1 MATIKKSKVPTVAIC
16 ALVGILTIAA
26 CLLMS
31 ATPAGVETLK
41 ETTAYGLLYVKH
53 GRVGMKSEGPD
64 YYLQTFKGDFL
75 LHYKRDG
82 WRPIYYLE
90 FYCRRMVGV
99 TGQIDEKNMA
109 INVKRVSEIPE
120 PFIPQEW

>member
-1 MATIKKSKVPTVAIC
+1 MATIKNSKVTVAIC
-16 ALVGILTIAA
+16 GLVGILVITA

-31 ATPAGVETLK
+31 ATPVSVETLK

-53 GRVGMKSEGPD
+53 GRVGAKSEGPD

-99 TGQIDEKNMA
+99 TGQIDEENMA
-109 INVKRVSEIPE
+109 INVKRVWEIYKPR
-120 PFIPQEW
+120 IPQEW